1 MYELLYYHVHYN
13 VHYNVRADPV
23 PRLVQYDWVAM
34 FSPEPTQ
41 FIEKAM
47 PWIGKRRNT
56 KISSELLNPHL
67 PISMNIG
74 EKGAKNVK
82 NVKNKKKDR
91 VIQEVTGDGS
101 VIEIKGEGSKESDI
115 TDDIDLSDNKNDN
128 MTSGEI
134 ENKNGMKDSGEK
146 NDNEEEN
153 EDENEMLKL
162 RVVDVFDRMKDI
174 VIAMNAFGEGKVG
187 ELY

>member
-1 MYELLYYHVHYN
+1 MTIKILFGNSHNN
-13 VHYNVRADPV
+13 VHCNVRTDPV

-56 KISSELLNPHL
+56 KISPELLNPHL
-67 PISMNIG
+67 PLSMNIG
-74 EKGAKNVK
+74 EKGVQSMKIERNGDGV
-82 NVKNKKKDR
+82 V
-91 VIQEVTGDGS
+91 QEVAADGS
-101 VIEIKGEGSKESDI
+101 VIEIKKERSNK
-115 TDDIDLSDNKNDN
+115 DDSDNGNDKT
-128 MTSGEI
+128 TSGAVKS
-134 ENKNGMKDSGEK
+134 KNGIEKSEGENDEKD
-146 NDNEEEN
+146 DN
-153 EDENEMLKL
+153 ENEMLKL
-162 RVVDVFDRMKDI
+162 RVIDVFDRMKDV

>member
-1 MYELLYYHVHYN
+1 MTIKILFGNSHNN
-13 VHYNVRADPV
+13 VHCNVRTDPV

-56 KISSELLNPHL
+56 KISPELLNPHL
-67 PISMNIG
+67 PLSMNIG
-74 EKGAKNVK
+74 EKGVK
-82 NVKNKKKDR
+82 SVKIERNGNR
-91 VIQEVTGDGS
+91 VVQEVAADGS
-101 VIEIKGEGSKESDI
+101 VIEIKKERSDKDGSSGKENDKTTSGPVESQNGI
-115 TDDIDLSDNKNDN
+115 EKSELKND
-128 MTSGEI
+128 EKVD
-134 ENKNGMKDSGEK
+134 EKD
-146 NDNEEEN
+146 DN
-153 EDENEMLKL
+153 ENEMLKL
-162 RVVDVFDRMKDI
+162 RVIDVFDRMKDI